1 MKILQNVQKI
11 TNLYNKPRTNITNNI
26 KLLEEN
32 NSKFVKKLPVKADFY
47 KKYNNLNINNVDF
60 ESLKQLKITN
70 FQIVDNKGVR
80 GESLSAKRN
89 YRFLSKI
96 KEYGINRVIDLRT
109 ADYTPKYKLK
119 CNSNGLDYMHIPIDA
134 KTTPAKDIIKNL
146 PKLFKALDE
155 GKYYIACAQGRHRT
169 DIAFAM
175 NYLFNPKAQKVPK
188 MYGHIK
194 DGKLRYDDICSRA
207 NSIMKEITPEDKQ
220 KLGWTVE
227 FEKDFEKRKQTLIK
241 FNEQ

>member
-11 TNLYNKPRTNITNNI
+11 TNLYNKPKTNITNDI

-47 KKYNNLNINNVDF
+47 KKYNNLDINNVDF
-60 ESLKQLKITN
+60 ESLKKLKITN

-109 ADYTPKYKLK
+109 AD
-119 CNSNGLDYMHIPIDA
+119 
-134 KTTPAKDIIKNL
+134 
-146 PKLFKALDE
+146 
-155 GKYYIACAQGRHRT
+155 
-169 DIAFAM
+169 
-175 NYLFNPKAQKVPK
+175 
-188 MYGHIK
+188 
-194 DGKLRYDDICSRA
+194 
-207 NSIMKEITPEDKQ
+207 
-220 KLGWTVE
+220 
-227 FEKDFEKRKQTLIK
+227 
-241 FNEQ
+241 

>member
-1 MKILQNVQKI
+1 MKV
-11 TNLYNKPRTNITNNI
+11 NLPISTKFNNINKPQNSNITDSLKFLGNKSHLI
-26 KLLEEN
+26 KQ
-32 NSKFVKKLPVKADFY
+32 LPIKADFY
-47 KKYNNLNINNVDF
+47 KKYNNLDINNVDF
-60 ESLKQLKITN
+60 ESLKKLKITN

-146 PKLFKALDE
+146 PKLFKE
-155 GKYYIACAQGRHRT
+155 IGRAH
-169 DIAFAM
+169 
-175 NYLFNPKAQKVPK
+175 V
-188 MYGHIK
+188 
-194 DGKLRYDDICSRA
+194 
-207 NSIMKEITPEDKQ
+207 
-220 KLGWTVE
+220 
-227 FEKDFEKRKQTLIK
+227 
-241 FNEQ
+241 

>member
-1 MKILQNVQKI
+1 MKV
-11 TNLYNKPRTNITNNI
+11 NLPISTKFNNINKPQNSNITDSLKFLENKSHLI
-26 KLLEEN
+26 KQ
-32 NSKFVKKLPVKADFY
+32 LPIKADFY
-47 KKYNNLNINNVDF
+47 KKYNNLDINNVDF
-60 ESLKQLKITN
+60 ESLKNLKITN

-96 KEYGINRVIDLRT
+96 KDYGIERVIDLRT
-109 ADYTPKYKLK
+109 ADYTPKFKLK

-220 KLGWTVE
+220 KLGWTAE